1 MYEQRIKHLEELHR
15 VLDKRIDGLESTGVF
30 EDVTLEVLKKQ
41 RLHLRDEIVILK
53 QKQIEYEQEQ
63 QRRREMKAGGFEE

>member
-30 EDVTLEVLKKQ
+30 DDVTLEVLKKQ
-41 RLHLRDEIVILK
+41 RLHLRDETVILK
-53 QKQIEYEQEQ
+53 HKQEIHNQEQ
-63 QRRREMKAGGFEE
+63 QRIKEMKSSGFEE

>member
-30 EDVTLEVLKKQ
+30 EDTTLEVLKKQ
-41 RLHLRDEIVILK
+41 RLHLKDEIVVMKRRQEIHN
-53 QKQIEYEQEQ
+53 QEQ
-63 QRRREMKAGGFEE
+63 QRIQEMKSSGFEE

>member
-30 EDVTLEVLKKQ
+30 EDITLEVLKKQ
-41 RLHLRDEIVILK
+41 RLHLKDNIAILK
-53 QKQIEYEQEQ
+53 QKQEEQNQEQ
-63 QRRREMKAGGFEE
+63 QRIKEMKSSGFEE

>member
-30 EDVTLEVLKKQ
+30 EDTTLEVLKKQ
-41 RLHLRDEIVILK
+41 RLHLRDEIVAMKRRQEI
-53 QKQIEYEQEQ
+53 YDQEQ
-63 QRRREMKAGGFEE
+63 QRIQEMKSSGFEE